1 MSVILQTSDLW
12 RTFGG
17 VAAVAGV
24 DFELRE
30 GELRCLIGANGAGK
44 STFFKMLTG
53 QLKPTSGRIT
63 LYGKDISRLPSFAIA
78 RMGVG
83 IKTQVP
89 NLFNGLSV
97 HENLMVAARF
107 GMPAREAA
115 DAVDATLER
124 IQMTSQARLPVGSL
138 AHGHR
143 QWVELGMILINDP
156 RLVLLDEPAA
166 GMTAG
171 EVERT
176 IALLE
181 GMRGKRSFIIVEHDM
196 HFIRRIAERVTV
208 FHRGRVLVEDTMDEV
223 VRNTE
228 VRDAYLGSAGTKR
241 AAT

>member
-1 MSVILQTSDLW
+1 MILQTHDLW

-24 DFELRE
+24 NFNLKE

-63 LYGKDISRLPSFAIA
+63 LFGEDATNLPSHAIA
-78 RMGVG
+78 RKGVG
-83 IKTQVP
+83 VKTQVP

-97 HENLMVAARF
+97 RENLLLAAQRVF
-107 GMPAREAA
+107 AKQAAVDAA
-115 DAVDATLER
+115 DAMLETIRMKGQAYTLAGE
-124 IQMTSQARLPVGSL
+124 L

-143 QWVELGMILINDP
+143 QWVELGMILVNEP
-156 RLVLLDEPAA
+156 KLVLLDEPAA

-176 IALLE
+176 IALLNE
-181 GMRGKRSFIIVEHDM
+181 LRGQRTFIIVEHDM
-196 HFIRRIAERVTV
+196 HFIRRIAEKVTV
-208 FHRGRVLVEDTMDEV
+208 FHRGRVLVEDTMEAV

-228 VRDAYLGSAGTKR
+228 VRDAYLGQHGKEAR
-241 AAT
+241 

>member
-1 MSVILQTSDLW
+1 MSIILQTTELW

-24 DFELRE
+24 DFQLRE

-53 QLKPTSGRIT
+53 QLKPTSGRIS
-63 LYGKDISRLPSFAIA
+63 LYGKDITNLPSFAIA

-97 HENLMVAARF
+97 RENLLVAARF
-107 GMPAREAA
+107 RMAAKQAAEAA
-115 DAVDATLER
+115 DAMLEH
-124 IQMTSQARLPVGSL
+124 IQMTTQAKLPTGSL

-156 RLVLLDEPAA
+156 KLVLLDEPAA

-176 IALLE
+176 ISLLE
-181 GMRGKRSFIIVEHDM
+181 SMRGRRSFIIVEHDM

-208 FHRGRVLVEDTMDEV
+208 FHRGRVLVEDTMDEI
-223 VRNTE
+223 VRNIE
-228 VRDAYLGSAGTKR
+228 VRDAYLGQHGKEAR
-241 AAT
+241 

>member
-1 MSVILQTSDLW
+1 MSIILQTSELW

-53 QLKPTSGRIT
+53 QLKPTSGRIS
-63 LYGKDISRLPSFAIA
+63 LYGKDITNLPSFAIA

-97 HENLMVAARF
+97 RENLLVAARF
-107 GMPAREAA
+107 RKSAQQAAEAA
-115 DAVDATLER
+115 DAMLEH
-124 IQMTSQARLPVGSL
+124 IQMTAQAGLTTGSL

-156 RLVLLDEPAA
+156 KLVLLDEPAA

-176 IALLE
+176 ISLLE
-181 GMRGKRSFIIVEHDM
+181 SMRGERSFIIVEHDM

-223 VRNTE
+223 VRNIE
-228 VRDAYLGSAGTKR
+228 VRDAYLGQHGREAR
-241 AAT
+241 

>member
-1 MSVILQTSDLW
+1 MSIILKTHELW

-24 DFELRE
+24 DFELRQ

-53 QLKPTSGRIT
+53 QLKPTSGSIT
-63 LYGKDISRLPSFAIA
+63 LYGKDITNLPSFAIA

-97 HENLMVAARF
+97 RENLLIAARF
-107 GMPAREAA
+107 RMPAAQAAEAA
-115 DAVDATLER
+115 DAMLER
-124 IQMTSQARLPVGSL
+124 IQLTAQARLPTGSL

-156 RLVLLDEPAA
+156 QLVLLDEPAA

-176 IALLE
+176 ITLLE
-181 GMRGKRSFIIVEHDM
+181 SMRGKRSFIIVEHDM

-208 FHRGRVLVEDTMDEV
+208 FHRGRVLVEDTMDEI
-223 VRNTE
+223 VRNIQ
-228 VRDAYLGSAGTKR
+228 VRDAYLGQHGREAR
-241 AAT
+241 